1 MSTPDSEIFRASLRR
16 CLADTDFLRDFYERF
31 MASSPEVRAK
41 FEGTDFPRQTRVLA
55 DSLYLMSVASESK
68 ADAIAWK
75 ELDRLAEGH
84 SRSGLD
90 IRPDLY
96 GNWLDCLVKAASK
109 HDSEF
114 STAIEEAWRTA
125 LAPGIEHLRSRY

>member
-1 MSTPDSEIFRASLRR
+1 MDSSDSEIFQASLKR
-16 CLADTDFLRDFYERF
+16 CLADTEFLRDFYERF

-55 DSLYLMSVASESK
+55 DSLYLMAVAAESK

-84 SRSGLD
+84 SRRGLD
-90 IRPDLY
+90 IRPELY
-96 GNWLDCLVKAASK
+96 GSWLECLVKAASK
-109 HDSEF
+109 YDPEF
-114 STAIEEAWRTA
+114 SSGIEEAWRNA
-125 LAPGIEHLRSRY
+125 LAPGIEHLRAGY